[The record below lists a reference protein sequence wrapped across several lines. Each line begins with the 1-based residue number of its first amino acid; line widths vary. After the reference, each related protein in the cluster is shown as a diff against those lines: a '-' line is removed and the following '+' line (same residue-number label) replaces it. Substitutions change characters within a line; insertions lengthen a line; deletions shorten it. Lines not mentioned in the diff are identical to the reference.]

1 MCLERYLIEQC
12 APTLASLKTGSL
24 FGVIEPDEAEL
35 RRQAALWQSELA
47 TKGLVLSILRYR
59 NGRALIYLG
68 RLSQLS
74 RDLSAPGAEQLLA
87 RCGYIG
93 SEPGAALRRLSERIH
108 TAESFPHEIGLFL
121 GYPLEDV
128 LGFIQYGGKRSTG
141 NGGQLPQQK
150 NSGEMTEEH
159 TPTQESHPVKEKQF
173 LAMAQAAAERNAA
186 ENDPEEFRQKQRTE
200 KELPA
205 DAGV

>member
-1 MCLERYLIEQC
+1 MCLERYLVEQC

-128 LGFIQYGGKRSTG
+128 LGFIQYGGKRSKCTG
-141 NGGQLPQQK
+141 FWQVYGDVQGAQRVFERFRKCTAVYQKLYNRGQGLMQL
-150 NSGEMTEEH
+150 T
-159 TPTQESHPVKEKQF
+159 V
-173 LAMAQAAAERNAA
+173 AA
-186 ENDPEEFRQKQRTE
+186 
-200 KELPA
+200 
-205 DAGV
+205 